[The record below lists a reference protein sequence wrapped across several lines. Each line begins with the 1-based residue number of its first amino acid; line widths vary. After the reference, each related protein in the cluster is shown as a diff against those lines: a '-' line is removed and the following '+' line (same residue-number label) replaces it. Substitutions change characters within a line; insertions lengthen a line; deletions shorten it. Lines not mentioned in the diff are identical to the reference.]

1 MKVLVIG
8 ASGLT
13 GQLVLKRLQYTPH
26 EVTAFVRNPA
36 KLENKSARLRV
47 IQGDAR
53 DAVAMENAV
62 LGQNAVIATTGQ
74 NTLRKDDVQ
83 EIIMR
88 NLVAAMSK
96 AGVKKL
102 VNLSA
107 MAAGDSLEGTEFFM
121 RWIMLPFFLQNAY
134 DDKNRGEV
142 YLFKSNL
149 EYVNVRP
156 GRLNN
161 GPAVGGVKAS
171 LTYDGIKVR
180 KMSRE
185 DLAIFMIS
193 QLEGQE
199 WVRNSVLI
207 GY

>member
-1 MKVLVIG
+1 MKVLSIG

-13 GQLVLKRLQYTPH
+13 GQHVLKHLGDTPH

-36 KLENKSARLRV
+36 KLANKNARLKV

-53 DAVAMENAV
+53 DAVAIENAV
-62 LGQNAVIATTGQ
+62 LGQDAVIATTGQ

-83 EIIMR
+83 EVIMR

-121 RWIMLPFFLQNAY
+121 RWIMLPLLLQNAY
-134 DDKNRGEV
+134 DDKNKGEV
-142 YLFKSNL
+142 YLFKSDL
-149 EYVNVRP
+149 DYVNVRP

-171 LTYDGIKVR
+171 LTYDGVKVR

-185 DLAIFMIS
+185 DLAIFMIA
-193 QLEGQE
+193 QLERQE
-199 WVRNSVLI
+199 WDRKSVLI